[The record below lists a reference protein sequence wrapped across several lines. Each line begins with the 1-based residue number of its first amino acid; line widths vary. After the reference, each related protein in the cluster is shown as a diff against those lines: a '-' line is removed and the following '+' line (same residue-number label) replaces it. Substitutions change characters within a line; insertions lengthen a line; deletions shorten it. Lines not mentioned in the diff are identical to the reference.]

1 VGEIAMAIQ
10 LLRGH
15 VKDVSSPDNHGAAD
29 CHIGKYN
36 VKVYSDL
43 VSTVGKGDD
52 LLLAGELRNDIFHAM
67 AVKNIDKGKTAQI
80 DCTNNILLM
89 GMSGFI
95 CMLGFVLAL
104 KAINTGG
111 VVQSIDLVLAF
122 VGLIG
127 MGITLRRLFLIT
139 RASNWVTRADI

>member
-1 VGEIAMAIQ
+1 MALQ

-15 VKDVSSPDNHGAAD
+15 VKDVTSPDNRGAAD

-43 VSTVGKGDD
+43 VSSIGKGDD
-52 LLLAGELRNDIFHAM
+52 ILLAGELRNDIFHAM
-67 AVKNIDKGKTAQI
+67 AVKNIDKDKTAQI
-80 DCTNNILLM
+80 DSTNSILLM
-89 GMSGFI
+89 GVSAFMCG
-95 CMLGFVLAL
+95 LGFVLAL

-111 VVQSIDLVLAF
+111 VVQSVDMVLAF
-122 VGLIG
+122 IGLIG

-139 RASNWVTRADI
+139 RAGNWVSRADL

>member
-1 VGEIAMAIQ
+1 MAIQ

-15 VKDVSSPDNHGAAD
+15 VKDVTSPDNHGAAD

-43 VSTVGKGDD
+43 VSSVGKGDD
-52 LLLAGELRNDIFHAM
+52 ILLAGELRNDVFHAM
-67 AVKNIDKGKTAQI
+67 AVKNIDKDKTAQI

-89 GMSGFI
+89 GASAFV
-95 CMLGFVLAL
+95 CMLGFILGL

-111 VVQSIDLVLAF
+111 LVQSIDMAMAF
-122 VGLIG
+122 IGLIG

-139 RASNWVTRADI
+139 RAANWISRADL

>member
-1 VGEIAMAIQ
+1 MAIQ

-15 VKDVSSPDNHGAAD
+15 VKDVTSPDNHGAAG
-29 CHIGKYN
+29 CHIGKYT

-43 VSTVGKGDD
+43 VSSVGKGDD
-52 LLLAGELRNDIFHAM
+52 ILLAGELRNDVFHAM
-67 AVKNIDKGKTAQI
+67 AVKNIDKDKTAQI

-89 GMSGFI
+89 GASAFI

-104 KAINTGG
+104 KAINSGG
-111 VVQSIDLVLAF
+111 VVQSLDMAMAF
-122 VGLIG
+122 IGLIG

-139 RASNWVTRADI
+139 RAANWVSRTNL

>member
-1 VGEIAMAIQ
+1 MALQ

-15 VKDVSSPDNHGAAD
+15 VKDVLSPDTRGAGG

-43 VSTVGKGDD
+43 VSSIGNGDD
-52 LLLAGELRNDIFHAM
+52 ILLAGELKDDIFHAM

-89 GMSGFI
+89 GASTFV
-95 CMLGFVLAL
+95 CLLGFVLAL
-104 KAINTGG
+104 RAINSGG
-111 VVQSIDLVLAF
+111 VVQSVDMVMAF

-127 MGITLRRLFLIT
+127 MVITLRRLFLII
-139 RASNWVTRADI
+139 RAANWVSRADL

>member
-1 VGEIAMAIQ
+1 MAIQ

-15 VKDVSSPDNHGAAD
+15 VIDVSSPDKHGAGG

-43 VSTVGKGDD
+43 VSSIGKGDD
-52 LLLAGELRNDIFHAM
+52 ILLAGELRNDVFHAL
-67 AVKNIDKGKTAQI
+67 AVKNVDKGKTAQI
-80 DCTNNILLM
+80 DGTNNILFM
-89 GMSGFI
+89 GASAFV

-104 KAINTGG
+104 KAINSGG
-111 VVQSIDLVLAF
+111 VVQSIDTVMAF
-122 VGLIG
+122 LGLIG

-139 RASNWVTRADI
+139 RAANWVSRAGL

>member
-1 VGEIAMAIQ
+1 MAIQ
-10 LLRGH
+10 LLRGQ
-15 VKDVSSPDNHGAAD
+15 VKDVSSPDSHGAGG

-43 VSTVGKGDD
+43 VSSIGTGDD
-52 LLLAGELRNDIFHAM
+52 ILLAGELKDDVFHAM

-89 GMSGFI
+89 GASTFL
-95 CMLGFVLAL
+95 CLLGFVLGL
-104 KAINTGG
+104 RAITSGG
-111 VVQSIDLVLAF
+111 VVQSIDMAMAF
-122 VGLIG
+122 IGLIG

-139 RASNWVTRADI
+139 RASNWVSRADL